1 LRYVQAQLVQTM
13 QNVSMKSISGWP
25 AGCCCVP
32 IEHVATLP
40 EWRNSIWPAASG
52 RQLGMLAAHGFNCGG
67 NPGKKLI
74 IYIRGVIRIDDCSG
88 LEAEAYGCL
97 QVIRD
102 DLNRYTEVN
111 VVTVV

>member
-1 LRYVQAQLVQTM
+1 MAQQYL
-13 QNVSMKSISGWP
+13 
-25 AGCCCVP
+25 AG
-32 IEHVATLP
+32 
-40 EWRNSIWPAASG
+40 SIWPAAWNARG
-52 RQLGMLAAHGFNCGG
+52 TRFQLRRQS
-67 NPGKKLI
+67 GKKLI